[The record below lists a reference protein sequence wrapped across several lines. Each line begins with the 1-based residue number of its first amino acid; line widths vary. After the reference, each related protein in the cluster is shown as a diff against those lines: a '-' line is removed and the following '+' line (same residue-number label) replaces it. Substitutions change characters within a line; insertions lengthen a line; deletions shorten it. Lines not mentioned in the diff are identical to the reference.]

1 MYMYGNNIY
10 NQSYLLLIP
19 AILLTLYAQAR
30 VKGAYAK
37 YAQIGNTRRI
47 TGAQAADIIIRR
59 NGLGIGIQE
68 VAGTLTDNYNPQ
80 TRILSLSQ
88 GVYSSYSVAAIA
100 IAAHECGHAC
110 QHAQGYALL
119 RLRNNLVPV
128 LNITSSLSWPVM
140 ILGLLMGSGGNLI
153 FNIGLAMFMLVVI
166 FHLIT
171 LPVELDASR
180 RALDM
185 LQEYGIV
192 NGQTEEIAGARE
204 VLSAAALTYLA
215 ALAMAVGN
223 LLRILAMRGSNR
235 R

>member
-1 MYMYGNNIY
+1 MYYGYGY
-10 NQSYLLLIP
+10 NMSYFLLIP
-19 AILLTLYAQAR
+19 AILLTLYAQAK
-30 VKGAYAK
+30 VKGTYAK
-37 YAQIGNTRRI
+37 YAQIGNSKGI
-47 TGAQAADIIIRR
+47 TGAQAADVILRR
-59 NGLGIGIQE
+59 NGLGVGIQP

-80 TRILSLSQ
+80 TGVLSLSQ
-88 GVYSSYSVAAIA
+88 GVYASPSIAAIA

-128 LNITSSLSWPVM
+128 LNITSGLSWPIM
-140 ILGLLMGSGGNLI
+140 IMGILMGSGGDLL
-153 FNIGLAMFMLVVI
+153 FNIGLAMFMLVVV
-166 FHLIT
+166 FHLVT

-185 LQEYGIV
+185 LQEYGLV
-192 NGQTEEIAGARE
+192 SSSNNEISGARE

-215 ALAMAVGN
+215 ALAMAIGN
-223 LLRILAMRGSNR
+223 LLRIFAMRGSNR